1 MIRFS
6 EARDWARETFGGI
19 ALGDVRRTER
29 LVRIATRALQ
39 MPAGQVS
46 AVFEQ
51 EHERQA
57 AYDFLE
63 SERVSAACILGGIA
77 AVTARGSAG
86 SRYVFVPVDGSSLT
100 LVDRV
105 GDKGFG
111 SIGRRELP
119 TRGLK
124 VISALAVD
132 PRGVPLGVATL
143 EWWARGEKRRTRT
156 RRWRGDE
163 TEMRYWRD
171 AVDHIEAAFERDAP
185 DVRRWYVL
193 DREGDE
199 SSILTKLSHAGA
211 YFTVRS
217 KHDRLVQR
225 SDGRRAKL
233 SAIARR
239 AKYLGSYCVDVPASP
254 KRRKRRAVLDVRAE
268 RVTLLLPN
276 YDHED
281 YPTALTVTVLL
292 ARERNAPRGEKR
304 LAWRLLTHQH
314 ITRRDDA
321 LRIIRSYS
329 TRWRIEEFHR
339 TWKSGACGVED
350 TLLRRRAHVIRWATV
365 LAAVA
370 ARTERLKYLARN
382 DPDAPATTELSP
394 LEIEALIAAK
404 RRHKNSV
411 EVIPDT
417 TPTIRQAVHWIAQL
431 GSWDRYRKGEPGS
444 IVIARG
450 LARFEAWA
458 AGWIAGRGYGKT
470 RKKRDQR

>member
-1 MIRFS
+1 MMSFW
-6 EARDWARETFGGI
+6 EARDWARETFGDI
-19 ALGDVRRTER
+19 DLGDTRRSER
-29 LVRIATRALQ
+29 LVRIGTRAGQ
-39 MPAGQVS
+39 KPAGQVS
-46 AVFEQ
+46 DVFQREN
-51 EHERQA
+51 ERQA

-63 SERVSAACILGGIA
+63 SDRVVPETIIRGVA
-77 AVTARGSAG
+77 AVTARTSVGK
-86 SRYVFVPVDGSSLT
+86 RCVFVPIDGSSLT

-124 VISALAVD
+124 VITALAVD
-132 PRGVPLGVATL
+132 TGGTPLGVAAL
-143 EWWARGEKRRTRT
+143 EWWTRGAKRPTRT

-171 AVDHIEAAFERDAP
+171 AIDHIEASFEHTAP

-199 SSILTKLSHAGA
+199 SSILSKLSNAGA
-211 YFTVRS
+211 SFTIRS

-225 SDGRRAKL
+225 DNGRRAKL
-233 SAIARR
+233 GTVARR
-239 AKYLGSYCVDVPASP
+239 GKHVGTYCVEVAPGP
-254 KRRKRRAVLDVRAE
+254 KRRPRRAALDVRAE
-268 RVTLLLPN
+268 RVTMLLPN
-276 YDHED
+276 YEQQ
-281 YPTALTVTVLL
+281 YNPSALEVTVLL

-304 LAWRLLTHQH
+304 LEWRLLTHQP
-314 ITRRDDA
+314 ISSEKDA
-321 LRIIRSYS
+321 LRIIQSYC

-350 TLLRRRAHVIRWATV
+350 TLLQRRAHVIRWATV

-382 DPDAPATTELSP
+382 NADAPATVELSRI
-394 LEIEALIAAK
+394 EIEALIAAK
-404 RRHKNSV
+404 RHYKNSV
-411 EVIPDT
+411 EVIPDGI
-417 TPTIRQAVHWIAQL
+417 PTIRQAVHWIAQL

-450 LARFEAWA
+450 LACFQAWA
-458 AGWIAGRGYGKT
+458 AGWIAAHHAVKS
-470 RKKRDQR
+470 RKRRDQR